1 MNVMLFIF
9 ILGREMYNESIFYH
23 FCGYKDSRFLK
34 VKK

>member
-1 MNVMLFIF
+1 MYLINECN
-9 ILGREMYNESIFYH
+9 ILREMYNESIFYH